1 MPRRIDISTKQG
13 MSKWVR
19 GITRD
24 IEREFAKN
32 PIAIPVEPH
41 GGGATGL
48 SAVSPPGSSGA
59 DMLVDRLSEIEY
71 RALEHARALESEGQ
85 PVTVENFAP
94 VLASMAERSG
104 LEVALEL
111 AKGLRSKGLLRI
123 GQKAVGDCY
132 LTPEGHAAI
141 QSIEG
146 RQKDRSRRRQRSRW
160 DLLSWIDGTTEPNT
174 GTRVSLGDF
183 DGSADFL
190 PYTPDEVA
198 AAASHLADANLIEST
213 GGLGMPHRLVLVT
226 EAGREHLD
234 NATAGTALPTAASP
248 FVKPVDSTTN
258 NYFGPVFNNGDHA
271 QVAVGDHNSQHQEH
285 NVVEQVSAGY
295 EQLVVVLAG
304 LLQNIDSF
312 ELSEEDATDLREQV
326 EVVRAEVVD
335 VDPAVT
341 PDRSAVKRG
350 VQIIKGLL
358 APAWAGAQAAI
369 TTESTKGTGQVLEQL
384 YNGNLLG

>member
-1 MPRRIDISTKQG
+1 MPRRIDISTEQG

-24 IEREFAKN
+24 IEREVAKN

-48 SAVSPPGSSGA
+48 PAVSPPGSSGE
-59 DMLVDRLSEIEY
+59 DMPVDRLSEIEY
-71 RALEHARALESEGQ
+71 RALEHARALESEGR
-85 PVTVENFAP
+85 PATVENFVP
-94 VLASMAERSG
+94 VLASLAEGSG

-111 AKGLRSKGLLRI
+111 AKGLRAKGLLRI

-132 LTPEGHAAI
+132 LTVEGKAAV
-141 QSIEG
+141 QTIEE
-146 RQKDRSRRRQRSRW
+146 RQKDRSRRRQHSRW
-160 DLLSWIDGTTEPNT
+160 DLLRWVDRTTEPT
-174 GTRVSLGDF
+174 PGARVSLGEF
-183 DGSADFL
+183 NGSADFL
-190 PYTPDEVA
+190 PYTPQEVA
-198 AAASHLADANLIEST
+198 AAAKHLAEANLIDST
-213 GGLGMPHRLVLVT
+213 SGLGMPHGLVWIT
-226 EAGREHLD
+226 EAGREYLD
-234 NATAGTALPTAASP
+234 NPRPTATQLAESSP
-248 FVKPVDSTTN
+248 LVKQGDSTTH
-258 NYFGPVFNNGDHA
+258 NYYGNVFTAGDHA
-271 QVAVGDHNSQHQEH
+271 QIAVGDHNSQHQEH
-285 NVVEQVSAGY
+285 NVVEQVSDGY

-312 ELSEEDATDLREQV
+312 DLAEEDVTDLREQV
-326 EVVRAEVVD
+326 EVFRAEVVD

-341 PDRSAVKRG
+341 PDRSVVKRG

-369 TTESTKGTGQVLEQL
+369 ATESTKGTGQLLEQL